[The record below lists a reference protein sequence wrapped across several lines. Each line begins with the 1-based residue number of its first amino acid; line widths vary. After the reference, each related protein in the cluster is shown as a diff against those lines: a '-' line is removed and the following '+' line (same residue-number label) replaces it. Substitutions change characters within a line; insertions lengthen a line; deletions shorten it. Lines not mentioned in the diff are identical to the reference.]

1 MTGQGKLDKIAILK
15 NPVQEYAWGSRTAI
29 QRILGNQAPSVKG
42 KPAAELWMGGHPRA
56 SSEVFIHG
64 MWESLHKII
73 KKDPESILGARVARR
88 FSNNLPFLFKVL
100 AADKPL
106 SLQVHPDIEQ
116 AQAGFERE
124 ERLNIPLTSAD
135 RNYKDKNH
143 KPEILCALTTF
154 HALKGFRE
162 LEEIIA
168 IMSTVSLNT
177 LSDELSDLKK
187 NHHSHG
193 LRHFFTSLIGMDM
206 TRQQM
211 VLDKAVILA
220 ERHVGEDPV
229 YEWIL
234 RLNQIYPG
242 DIGVLSPAMLNLV
255 KLSPGE
261 AIHIFSGEL
270 HSYLQG
276 VGIELMA
283 NSDNVL
289 RGGLTPKHKDMVELL
304 NILTFKTGPVE
315 IMRPVKNNASE
326 KIYPAYAEEFLLSV
340 ISVDKTVS
348 FTSPT
353 NRSVEILICMEG
365 GADIEDLGSGD
376 ILPLTKGRSIIIP
389 AAVSQYRIDGKARF
403 YKASV
408 PPGPFLPANA
418 PTGLYEDLKQAAPP
432 KISDASKGKRPFPPI

>member
-1 MTGQGKLDKIAILK
+1 MTGQGKLDKIGILK
-15 NPVQEYAWGSRTAI
+15 NPLQEYAWGSRTAI
-29 QRILGNQAPSVKG
+29 QLILGDHAPSVKG
-42 KPAAELWMGGHPRA
+42 KPAAELWMGGHPKA

-64 MWESLHKII
+64 MWEPLHKII
-73 KKDPESILGARVARR
+73 KKDPESILGVHVAGQ
-88 FSNNLPFLFKVL
+88 FSNSLPFLFKVL

-106 SLQVHPDIEQ
+106 SLQVHPDIKQ

-124 ERLNIPLTSAD
+124 ERLNIPLTSTA
-135 RNYKDKNH
+135 RNYRDKNH
-143 KPEILCALTTF
+143 KPEILCALTAF
-154 HALKGFRE
+154 HALKGFRKI
-162 LEEIIA
+162 EEIIA
-168 IMSTVSLNT
+168 IMSTVSLDT
-177 LSDELSDLKK
+177 LSGELSDLKK

-193 LRHFFTSLIGMDM
+193 LRHFFTSLMGMDSA
-206 TRQQM
+206 RRQM
-211 VLDKAVILA
+211 VLDRAVVLA
-220 ERHVGEDPV
+220 ERHVGDDPL

-234 RLNQIYPG
+234 RLNQVYPG
-242 DIGVLSPAMLNLV
+242 DIGVLSPAMFNLV
-255 KLSPGE
+255 ELAHGE
-261 AIHIFSGEL
+261 AIHIFPGEL

-304 NILTFKTGPVE
+304 NILTFKTGPAR

-326 KIYPAYAEEFLLSV
+326 KIYPAYAKEFLLSV

-365 GADIEDLGSGD
+365 EADIENLGSGD

-389 AAVSQYRIDGKARF
+389 AAVSQYRIDGESRF

-408 PPGPFLPANA
+408 PPGPFSRGRSYKKSLLGSHRQ
-418 PTGLYEDLKQAAPP
+418 GL
-432 KISDASKGKRPFPPI
+432 